1 MKIFQNK
8 FFLVCICIALVLT
21 IVPSVFSIMG
31 YKGLAKNIVGTIT
44 MPVRWCITSIANG
57 FEGWAMYF
65 RSMDVLNEQ
74 NEALKEENNAL
85 KQQLEDAALLEA
97 ENERLREY
105 LDMKNKYPSFEMEEG
120 MKL

>member
-57 FEGWAMYF
+57 FE
-65 RSMDVLNEQ
+65 R
-74 NEALKEENNAL
+74 
-85 KQQLEDAALLEA
+85 
-97 ENERLREY
+97 
-105 LDMKNKYPSFEMEEG
+105 
-120 MKL
+120 